1 MTTKIRRFAL
11 GKLVRD
17 NIEQFHV
24 DSGAV
29 LVTKR
34 VLSDSDFDACLRAK
48 IVEEAQEVVD
58 AKTGDEL
65 VNECADVMEVINA
78 LLALNGKTWEEVLA
92 VSDEKAAT
100 RGVFEKRVFIES
112 VDLPAGSAAANYY
125 GSNPEKYPEL
135 SVE

>member
-1 MTTKIRRFAL
+1 MTTKIRRFTL

-17 NIEQFHV
+17 NIEQFHL

-34 VLSDSDFDACLRAK
+34 ALSDSDFDASLRAK
-48 IVEEAQEVVD
+48 ILEEAQEVFD

-65 VNECADVMEVINA
+65 VSECADVMEVMNA
-78 LLALNGKTWEEVLA
+78 LLVLNGKTWEEVVA
-92 VSDEKAAT
+92 MSDEKAAT

-112 VDLPAGSAAANYY
+112 VDLPADSEAAHYY